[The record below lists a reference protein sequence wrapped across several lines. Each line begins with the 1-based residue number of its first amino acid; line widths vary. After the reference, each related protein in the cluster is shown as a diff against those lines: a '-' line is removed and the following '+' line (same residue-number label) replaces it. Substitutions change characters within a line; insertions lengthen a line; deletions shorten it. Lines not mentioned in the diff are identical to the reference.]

1 MYEFVIGGNSGP
13 TAIADDLLDGMF
25 HLRWDVFHDRLNWVP
40 SGDNGRECDE
50 YDDCDATYVIGYD
63 ADTRTVLATWRLRP
77 TTARYML
84 RNTFPELLIGDAPS
98 SPPIYEISR
107 FGIAR
112 NSGGVSRVGEF
123 RSLTQTLFAH
133 SIEFGVERGVH
144 RALWVTTLGIERMTR
159 KLGFSLRRMGR
170 SLQIGSCM
178 AVTQELELD
187 NVAVATAEKILGR
200 AIGTVRA
207 AA

>member
-1 MYEFVIGGNSGP
+1 
-13 TAIADDLLDGMF
+13 
-25 HLRWDVFHDRLNWVP
+25 
-40 SGDNGRECDE
+40 
-50 YDDCDATYVIGYD
+50 
-63 ADTRTVLATWRLRP
+63 
-77 TTARYML
+77 
-84 RNTFPELLIGDAPS
+84 
-98 SPPIYEISR
+98 
-107 FGIAR
+107 
-112 NSGGVSRVGEF
+112 
-123 RSLTQTLFAH
+123 
-133 SIEFGVERGVH
+133 
-144 RALWVTTLGIERMTR
+144 MTR